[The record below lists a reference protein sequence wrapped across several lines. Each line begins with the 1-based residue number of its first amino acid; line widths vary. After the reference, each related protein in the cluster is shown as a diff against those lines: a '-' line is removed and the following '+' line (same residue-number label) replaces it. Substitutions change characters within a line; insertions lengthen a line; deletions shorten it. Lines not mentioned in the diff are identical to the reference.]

1 VRLLLRGFVSSSR
14 AFVSAASS
22 CWHHYLSSAMMH
34 VLLSMFASAA
44 KQVLS
49 FSQKEIHEQRHNEQ
63 RANSYIEQTNDT
75 TTML

>member
-1 VRLLLRGFVSSSR
+1 
-14 AFVSAASS
+14 
-22 CWHHYLSSAMMH
+22 
-34 VLLSMFASAA
+34 MFASAA

-63 RANSYIEQTNDT
+63 RANSSIEQTNDT